1 MKKCSAVLATVS
13 AGALLALLPS
23 AAHAIT
29 YNFLTDIAVPPDL
42 AVNPSG
48 DLSAFDISYF
58 DPVTNLYVLGD
69 RSNAGIDIISG
80 ASLTFLGRAGGFA
93 GATGNN
99 ATSGPDGVVIAHTP
113 TGTTL
118 FGGDGPSLL
127 RAFSI
132 ANPAS
137 PVQLGYSPVSSGGMF
152 RVDEMA
158 YSPST
163 NLLLAANNADQPAF
177 GTLFNASTGAIVHGH
192 ISIPGA
198 GPTDGLEQ
206 PVWDPKTNSF
216 YISVPSFNGDPGGV
230 AQINPDGTVGTLYK
244 FAALSGGAITACSPT
259 GLALGASGNL
269 LVGCGT
275 AKTQTV
281 LLNPTANGGAGAI
294 VATNT
299 SFSGSDEVYFNP
311 ALDAFYV
318 TGTNAAGQR
327 IFAVLADDASL
338 STITSVDVPNV
349 NAHSIAV
356 NPLNGDVFLPLE
368 ASASNDICTA
378 GCVAVYAT
386 SSVPEPGTVSILAG
400 AMTVL
405 GWLGWRRRKSG

>member
-1 MKKCSAVLATVS
+1 M
-13 AGALLALLPS
+13 
-23 AAHAIT
+23 T
-29 YNFLTDIAVPPDL
+29 Y
-42 AVNPSG
+42 
-48 DLSAFDISYF
+48 
-58 DPVTNLYVLGD
+58 
-69 RSNAGIDIISG
+69 
-80 ASLTFLGRAGGFA
+80 LGRAGGFA

-118 FGGDGPSLL
+118 FGGDGPSFL

-137 PVQLGYSPVSSGGMF
+137 PVQLGYSPVSSGGSF

-192 ISIPGA
+192 ITIPGA
-198 GPTDGLEQ
+198 GLTDGLEQ

-244 FAALSGGAITACSPT
+244 FAELSGGAISACSPA
-259 GLALGASGNL
+259 GLALGKSGNL
-269 LVGCGT
+269 LVGCG
-275 AKTQTV
+275 ASKTQTV
-281 LLNPTANGGAGAI
+281 LLDPTANAGKGAI
-294 VATNT
+294 VATNAA
-299 SFSGSDEVYFNP
+299 FSGSDEVYFNP
-311 ALDAFYV
+311 TLDDFYV
-318 TGTNAAGQR
+318 TGTNNAGQR
-327 IFAVLADDASL
+327 IFAVLADNDLL
-338 STITSVDVPNV
+338 STLASVDVPDV

-356 NPLNGDVFLPLE
+356 DPLNNNVFLPLE
-368 ASASNDICTA
+368 ASGSNDICPA
-378 GCVAVYAT
+378 GCVAVYAA
-386 SSVPEPGTVSILAG
+386 SSVAEPGTISLLAG

>member
-1 MKKCSAVLATVS
+1 MTKRRLMLATVS
-13 AGALLALLPS
+13 AGAILAILPG
-23 AAHAIT
+23 AAHAVT
-29 YNFLTDIAVPPDL
+29 YSFLTDIAIPPDL
-42 AVNPSG
+42 TVNPSG
-48 DLSAFDISYF
+48 NLSAFDISYF
-58 DPVTNLYVLGD
+58 DPATNLYVLGD

-80 ASLTFLGRAGGFA
+80 ASLTWLGRAGGFA
-93 GATGNN
+93 GATGVN

-132 ANPAS
+132 ANPAA
-137 PVQLGYSPVSSGGMF
+137 PVQLGYSPVFSGGMF

-198 GPTDGLEQ
+198 GLTDGLEQ
-206 PVWDPKTNSF
+206 PVWDPATHSF

-244 FAALSGGAITACSPT
+244 FAALSGGTITACSPA
-259 GLALGASGNL
+259 GLALGKSGNL

-275 AKTQTV
+275 AGTQTV
-281 LLNPTANGGAGAI
+281 LLDPTANHGAGAI

-299 SFSGSDEVYFNP
+299 SVSGSDEVYYNP
-311 ALDAFYV
+311 TLNDFYV
-318 TGTNAAGQR
+318 TGTNSAGQR
-327 IFAVLADDASL
+327 IFAVLADDGLL
-338 STITSVDVPNV
+338 STVTSVDVPNV

-356 NPLNGDVFLPLE
+356 DPLNNNVFLPLE
-368 ASASNDICTA
+368 ASGSNDICAA
-378 GCVAVYAT
+378 GCVAVYAA
-386 SSVPEPGTVSILAG
+386 SGVPEPGTISLLAG
-400 AMTVL
+400 AMTIL
-405 GWLGWRRRKSG
+405 GWLGWRRRGSG

>member
-1 MKKCSAVLATVS
+1 M
-13 AGALLALLPS
+13 
-23 AAHAIT
+23 
-29 YNFLTDIAVPPDL
+29 
-42 AVNPSG
+42 VNPSG
-48 DLSAFDISYF
+48 DLSAFDISYY
-58 DPVTNLYVLGD
+58 DPGTNLYVLGD

-80 ASLTFLGRAGGFA
+80 TSLTYLGRAGGFA
-93 GATGNN
+93 GATGDN

-137 PVQLGYSPVSSGGMF
+137 PVQLGYSPVFSGGMF

-158 YSPST
+158 YSGPGE
-163 NLLLAANNADQPAF
+163 NLLLAANNADHPAF

-198 GPTDGLEQ
+198 GPNDGLEQ
-206 PVWDPKTNSF
+206 PVWDPATKSF
-216 YISVPSFNGDPGGV
+216 YISVPSFNGDAGGV
-230 AQINPDGTVGTLYK
+230 AQINTDGTVGTLYK
-244 FAALSGGAITACSPT
+244 FQALSGGAITACSPA
-259 GLALGASGNL
+259 GLALGKSGNL

-275 AKTQTV
+275 SNTQTV
-281 LLNPTANGGAGAI
+281 LLNPTANGGKGAI
-294 VATNT
+294 VATNA
-299 SFSGSDEVYFNP
+299 SFSGSDEVYYNP
-311 ALDAFYV
+311 NLDDFYV
-318 TGTNAAGQR
+318 TGTNTAGQR
-327 IFAVLADDASL
+327 VFAVLADNALL
-338 STITSVDVPNV
+338 STLTSVDVPNV

-356 NPLNGDVFLPLE
+356 DPFNNDVFLPLE
-368 ASASNDICTA
+368 ASAANDICAA

-386 SSVPEPGTVSILAG
+386 SSVPVPEPGTVSILAG